1 MKVYMEGIRNLICI
15 LAYNVSNFNQIQAF
29 LFIIIVLFTILP
41 LDRYSVPL
49 CALFRTPS
57 HSHPRTVSYKFT
69 FSRLALK
76 LSCLFTSPCN
86 WYVNPPPPANQIH
99 LPRSLSFSLSA
110 TPFSNCDLRDKRES
124 SAWVSLLLQFCF
136 LFLYFTLLLLL
147 RLLNQL
153 PGMRVAVALLL
164 LLLFFFS
171 CV

>member
-1 MKVYMEGIRNLICI
+1 MEGIRNLICI

-69 FSRLALK
+69 FSRLALI

-86 WYVNPPPPANQIH
+86 SYVSSPPPANQIH
-99 LPRSLSFSLSA
+99 LPRSLSLSLSLPHHFLIV
-110 TPFSNCDLRDKRES
+110 TYVTKGNPLRGSLCCCSFAS
-124 SAWVSLLLQFCF
+124 SF
-136 LFLYFTLLLLL
+136 LFFTLLLLLL

>member
-1 MKVYMEGIRNLICI
+1 MFQTSIK
-15 LAYNVSNFNQIQAF
+15 SKHF

-49 CALFRTPS
+49 CALFRKPS
-57 HSHPRTVSYKFT
+57 HSHPHLLTPCT
-69 FSRLALK
+69 HIK
-76 LSCLFTSPCN
+76 LPLHLPMHLIRKFTSPCKSN
-86 WYVNPPPPANQIH
+86 SPPA
-99 LPRSLSFSLSA
+99 LSLFLSLSA

-136 LFLYFTLLLLL
+136 LFLFFTLLL

>member
-1 MKVYMEGIRNLICI
+1 MEGIRNLICI

-41 LDRYSVPL
+41 LDRYFVPL

-57 HSHPRTVSYKFT
+57 HSHPHLLTPCT
-69 FSRLALK
+69 HIK
-76 LSCLFTSPCN
+76 LPLHLPMQLIRKITSPCKSN
-86 WYVNPPPPANQIH
+86 SPPA
-99 LPRSLSFSLSA
+99 LSLSLSLSA
-110 TPFSNCDLRDKRES
+110 TPFSNCNLRDKRES

-136 LFLYFTLLLLL
+136 LFLFFTLLLLLL